1 MTRIRNLFGLLETL
15 FNSRRLRTILAALI
29 FFIFLFGY
37 LFYVSEPDVRNLGDG
52 IWWALVTITT
62 VGYGDIT
69 PVTTLGRV
77 VASSLM
83 LLGLGLI
90 ATITAIVS
98 AKFIQNF
105 VDHLTNDDVLEKLD
119 ELELEL
125 DDIKKKREIKEQLVC
140 RDIIKEILNFGVSE
154 HQKKF
159 LIYLLSLEL
168 EDVNLMKKIDAT
180 INNKELAEK
189 PKLIIDPKELK

>member
-1 MTRIRNLFGLLETL
+1 MTRIKNLFGLLETL
-15 FNSRRLRTILAALI
+15 FNSRRLRTILAALV

-105 VDHLTNDDVLEKLD
+105 VDHHTNDDVLEKLD
-119 ELELEL
+119 EMQLEL
-125 DDIKKKREIKEQLVC
+125 DDIKKKLQ
-140 RDIIKEILNFGVSE
+140 
-154 HQKKF
+154 
-159 LIYLLSLEL
+159 
-168 EDVNLMKKIDAT
+168 
-180 INNKELAEK
+180 
-189 PKLIIDPKELK
+189 

>member
-1 MTRIRNLFGLLETL
+1 MIRIKNLFGLLETL
-15 FNSRRLRTILAALI
+15 FNSRRLRAILAALV

-37 LFYVSEPDVRNLGDG
+37 LFYVSEPDVRSLGDG

-105 VDHLTNDDVLEKLD
+105 VDHHTNDDVLEKLD
-119 ELELEL
+119 EMQLEL
-125 DDIKKKREIKEQLVC
+125 DDIKKKLQ
-140 RDIIKEILNFGVSE
+140 
-154 HQKKF
+154 
-159 LIYLLSLEL
+159 
-168 EDVNLMKKIDAT
+168 
-180 INNKELAEK
+180 
-189 PKLIIDPKELK
+189 

>member
-1 MTRIRNLFGLLETL
+1 MTRIRSLFGLLETL

-105 VDHLTNDDVLEKLD
+105 VDHHTNDDVLEKLD
-119 ELELEL
+119 EMQLEL
-125 DDIKKKREIKEQLVC
+125 DDIKKKLQ
-140 RDIIKEILNFGVSE
+140 
-154 HQKKF
+154 
-159 LIYLLSLEL
+159 
-168 EDVNLMKKIDAT
+168 
-180 INNKELAEK
+180 
-189 PKLIIDPKELK
+189 

>member
-1 MTRIRNLFGLLETL
+1 MTRIKNLFGLLETL
-15 FNSRRLRTILAALI
+15 LNSRRLRTILAALI

-105 VDHLTNDDVLEKLD
+105 VDHHTNDDVLEKLD
-119 ELELEL
+119 EMQLEL
-125 DDIKKKREIKEQLVC
+125 DDIKKKLQ
-140 RDIIKEILNFGVSE
+140 
-154 HQKKF
+154 
-159 LIYLLSLEL
+159 
-168 EDVNLMKKIDAT
+168 
-180 INNKELAEK
+180 
-189 PKLIIDPKELK
+189 

>member
-1 MTRIRNLFGLLETL
+1 MTRIKNLIGLLETL

-37 LFYVSEPDVRNLGDG
+37 LFYVSEPDVRDLSDG

-105 VDHLTNDDVLEKLD
+105 VDHHTNDDVLEKLD
-119 ELELEL
+119 EMQLEL
-125 DDIKKKREIKEQLVC
+125 DDIKKKLQ
-140 RDIIKEILNFGVSE
+140 
-154 HQKKF
+154 
-159 LIYLLSLEL
+159 
-168 EDVNLMKKIDAT
+168 
-180 INNKELAEK
+180 
-189 PKLIIDPKELK
+189 

>member
-15 FNSRRLRTILAALI
+15 FNSRRLRTILAALL

-62 VGYGDIT
+62 VGYCDIT

-105 VDHLTNDDVLEKLD
+105 VDHHTNDDVLEKLD
-119 ELELEL
+119 EMQLEL
-125 DDIKKKREIKEQLVC
+125 DDIKKKLQ
-140 RDIIKEILNFGVSE
+140 
-154 HQKKF
+154 
-159 LIYLLSLEL
+159 
-168 EDVNLMKKIDAT
+168 
-180 INNKELAEK
+180 
-189 PKLIIDPKELK
+189 

>member
-1 MTRIRNLFGLLETL
+1 VRRELTRIRNLFGLLETL
-15 FNSRRLRTILAALI
+15 FNSRRLRTILAALM

-69 PVTTLGRV
+69 PVTNLGRV

-105 VDHLTNDDVLEKLD
+105 VDHHTNDDVLEKLD
-119 ELELEL
+119 EMQLEL
-125 DDIKKKREIKEQLVC
+125 DDIKKKLQ
-140 RDIIKEILNFGVSE
+140 
-154 HQKKF
+154 
-159 LIYLLSLEL
+159 
-168 EDVNLMKKIDAT
+168 
-180 INNKELAEK
+180 
-189 PKLIIDPKELK
+189 

>member
-37 LFYVSEPDVRNLGDG
+37 LFYVSEPDVRDFSDG

-105 VDHLTNDDVLEKLD
+105 VDHHTNDDVLEKLD
-119 ELELEL
+119 EMQLEL
-125 DDIKKKREIKEQLVC
+125 DDIKKKLQ
-140 RDIIKEILNFGVSE
+140 
-154 HQKKF
+154 
-159 LIYLLSLEL
+159 
-168 EDVNLMKKIDAT
+168 
-180 INNKELAEK
+180 
-189 PKLIIDPKELK
+189 

>member
-29 FFIFLFGY
+29 FLIFLFGY

-52 IWWALVTITT
+52 VWWALVTITT

-105 VDHLTNDDVLEKLD
+105 VDHHTNDDVLEKLD
-119 ELELEL
+119 EMQLEL
-125 DDIKKKREIKEQLVC
+125 DDIKKKLQ
-140 RDIIKEILNFGVSE
+140 
-154 HQKKF
+154 
-159 LIYLLSLEL
+159 
-168 EDVNLMKKIDAT
+168 
-180 INNKELAEK
+180 
-189 PKLIIDPKELK
+189 

>member
-98 AKFIQNF
+98 AKFIQIF
-105 VDHLTNDDVLEKLD
+105 VDHHTNDDVLEKLD
-119 ELELEL
+119 ELQLEL
-125 DDIKKKREIKEQLVC
+125 DDIKKKLQ
-140 RDIIKEILNFGVSE
+140 
-154 HQKKF
+154 
-159 LIYLLSLEL
+159 
-168 EDVNLMKKIDAT
+168 
-180 INNKELAEK
+180 
-189 PKLIIDPKELK
+189 

>member
-1 MTRIRNLFGLLETL
+1 LTRIRNLFGLLETL

-37 LFYVSEPDVRNLGDG
+37 LFYVSEPDVRDFGDG

-105 VDHLTNDDVLEKLD
+105 VDHHTNDDVLEKL
-119 ELELEL
+119 EEMQLEL
-125 DDIKKKREIKEQLVC
+125 DDIKKKLQ
-140 RDIIKEILNFGVSE
+140 
-154 HQKKF
+154 
-159 LIYLLSLEL
+159 
-168 EDVNLMKKIDAT
+168 
-180 INNKELAEK
+180 
-189 PKLIIDPKELK
+189 

>member
-1 MTRIRNLFGLLETL
+1 MTRIKNLFGLLETL

-52 IWWALVTITT
+52 VWWALVTITT

-105 VDHLTNDDVLEKLD
+105 VDHHTNDDVLEKLD
-119 ELELEL
+119 EMQLEL
-125 DDIKKKREIKEQLVC
+125 DDIKKKLQ
-140 RDIIKEILNFGVSE
+140 
-154 HQKKF
+154 
-159 LIYLLSLEL
+159 
-168 EDVNLMKKIDAT
+168 
-180 INNKELAEK
+180 
-189 PKLIIDPKELK
+189 

>member
-37 LFYVSEPDVRNLGDG
+37 LFYVSEPDVRDLGDG
-52 IWWALVTITT
+52 VWWALVTITT

-105 VDHLTNDDVLEKLD
+105 VDHHTNDDVLEKLD
-119 ELELEL
+119 EMQLEL
-125 DDIKKKREIKEQLVC
+125 DDIKKKLQ
-140 RDIIKEILNFGVSE
+140 
-154 HQKKF
+154 
-159 LIYLLSLEL
+159 
-168 EDVNLMKKIDAT
+168 
-180 INNKELAEK
+180 
-189 PKLIIDPKELK
+189 

>member
-52 IWWALVTITT
+52 VWWALVTITT

-105 VDHLTNDDVLEKLD
+105 VDHHTNDDVLEKL
-119 ELELEL
+119 EEMQLEL
-125 DDIKKKREIKEQLVC
+125 DDIKKKLQ
-140 RDIIKEILNFGVSE
+140 
-154 HQKKF
+154 
-159 LIYLLSLEL
+159 
-168 EDVNLMKKIDAT
+168 
-180 INNKELAEK
+180 
-189 PKLIIDPKELK
+189 

>member
-37 LFYVSEPDVRNLGDG
+37 LFYVSEPDVRDFGDG

-105 VDHLTNDDVLEKLD
+105 VDHHTNDDVLEKL
-119 ELELEL
+119 EEMQLEL
-125 DDIKKKREIKEQLVC
+125 DDIKKKLQ
-140 RDIIKEILNFGVSE
+140 
-154 HQKKF
+154 
-159 LIYLLSLEL
+159 
-168 EDVNLMKKIDAT
+168 
-180 INNKELAEK
+180 
-189 PKLIIDPKELK
+189 